1 MITLVLVN
9 GKGFSGNSRLIDLHE
24 GIFGDDTTVG
34 RNNSTFF
41 DLNEITRDDFGGLNL
56 NECTLSKGDSL
67 KSESLFQFLD
77 NGTGLE
83 FLDETDSSVK

>member
-1 MITLVLVN
+1 MITLVLVH

-24 GIFGDDTTVG
+24 GIFGDDAAVG
-34 RNNSTFF
+34 RNNGTFL
-41 DLNEITRDDFGGLNL
+41 DLNEITRDDFGSLDF
-56 NECTLSKGDSL
+56 NERTLSEGHSL
-67 KSESLFQFLD
+67 KSKGLFQFLD